1 MARAID
7 HNVRKRLV
15 VTKAMKIFAQMG
27 YSKVSF
33 LTISEATGIA
43 RTALYRYFKTKR
55 ELFDEAISELTG
67 SIMIELRDVM
77 TREIPVPRRM
87 ELVCDLV
94 VDEFFAKR
102 DFFLAIFDFVFS
114 MVRVGEDM
122 TARIAMFTD
131 GLKLVFRKLIDQGVA
146 DGSVRPQRNTEV
158 TVDALFALME
168 SVAFRVILNN
178 EKSPSSG
185 KARFREMI
193 SLLTANPLE

>member
-1 MARAID
+1 
-7 HNVRKRLV
+7 
-15 VTKAMKIFAQMG
+15 
-27 YSKVSF
+27 
-33 LTISEATGIA
+33 
-43 RTALYRYFKTKR
+43 
-55 ELFDEAISELTG
+55 
-67 SIMIELRDVM
+67 
-77 TREIPVPRRM
+77 
-87 ELVCDLV
+87 
-94 VDEFFAKR
+94 
-102 DFFLAIFDFVFS
+102 
-114 MVRVGEDM
+114 
-122 TARIAMFTD
+122 MFTD

>member
-1 MARAID
+1 MAKAID

-94 VDEFFAKR
+94 VDEFFSKR

-114 MVRVGEDM
+114 MVRVGEDIYDIELDFGVIVKAVATDDCFAWTDED
-122 TARIAMFTD
+122 TAEVLEIGENSVT
-131 GLKLVFRKLIDQGVA
+131 LQGVDSVTLHVLK
-146 DGSVRPQRNTEV
+146 DGKERVYNLEFAKEPMVKV
-158 TVDALFALME
+158 TLD
-168 SVAFRVILNN
+168 
-178 EKSPSSG
+178 
-185 KARFREMI
+185 
-193 SLLTANPLE
+193 